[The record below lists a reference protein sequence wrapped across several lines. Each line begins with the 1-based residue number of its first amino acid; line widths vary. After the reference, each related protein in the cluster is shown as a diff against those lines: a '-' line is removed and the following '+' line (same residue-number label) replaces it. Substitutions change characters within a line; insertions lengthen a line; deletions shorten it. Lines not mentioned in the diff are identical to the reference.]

1 MKRPDGKTN
10 SAYLIHNGFGHC
22 SLSQTSECTNYFI
35 RHYVFNGELPADG
48 TVCETD
54 PSSFN
59 LQNEILVNP
68 GDTEMN
74 SVKLEDM
81 EISSESDS
89 NSGIA
94 SDFEST
100 GIIASDSDSSAGIS
114 MDVNSN
120 GGNDD
125 SNFLSYLDDMISSY
139 SDPSVDVNLL

>member
-10 SAYLIHNGFGHC
+10 SAYLIHNGFGHF

-59 LQNEILVNP
+59 LQYEILVNP
-68 GDTEMN
+68 GETEMN
-74 SVKLEDM
+74 SVKSEDM

-89 NSGIA
+89 NSG
-94 SDFEST
+94 
-100 GIIASDSDSSAGIS
+100 IASDSDSSAGIS